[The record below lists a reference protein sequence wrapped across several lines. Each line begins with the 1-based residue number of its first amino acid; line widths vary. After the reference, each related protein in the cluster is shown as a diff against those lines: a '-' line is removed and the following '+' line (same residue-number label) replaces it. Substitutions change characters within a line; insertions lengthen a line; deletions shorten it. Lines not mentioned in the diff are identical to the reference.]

1 MAEMM
6 KTCCPGEGG
15 AIDCCSIMRRMMGKG
30 KGSEAVE
37 TKETEKP
44 PEGGEND

>member
-1 MAEMM
+1 
-6 KTCCPGEGG
+6 
-15 AIDCCSIMRRMMGKG
+15 MGKG